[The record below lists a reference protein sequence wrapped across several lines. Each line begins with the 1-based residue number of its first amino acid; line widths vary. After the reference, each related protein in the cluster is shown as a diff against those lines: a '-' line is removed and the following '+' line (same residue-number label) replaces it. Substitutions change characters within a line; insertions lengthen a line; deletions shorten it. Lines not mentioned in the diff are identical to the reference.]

1 MKGTKPA
8 KQLASAE
15 RQERLLR
22 IIELYTLGERCSL
35 TDYQL
40 ARLAR
45 VPRWSVSPALR
56 ALERARG
63 GSAGT
68 CATSCLRYGRRGR
81 RSGASVSSRSLMRG
95 SRQKEN
101 AAYYPREGRVR

>member
-56 ALERARG
+56 ALERARRIRRHMRHVVPAVWQ
-63 GSAGT
+63 AG
-68 CATSCLRYGRRGR
+68 APV
-81 RSGASVSSRSLMRG
+81 RSERFIEVLDER
-95 SRQKEN
+95 
-101 AAYYPREGRVR
+101 